1 MLVKEFVD
9 KRIDGFPT
17 GFYESLPTVCLED
30 GCGYPT
36 EMCETLTGLHC
47 SNPRCPAKVAQR
59 MEAIFTTL
67 GVKGVGEVGF
77 RNIVNHWNFRNP
89 LFIFA
94 YEPSDGQLAPS
105 INMTT
110 STAVYEQLQKK
121 NSFTLPEYVR
131 IANLPNIQTSSGAI
145 FDKFDDIN
153 EAYEAI
159 EKGGIQYVQSCLG
172 VSKEDTSL
180 RAIKIFDSLMT
191 YKQDLIEAFDCVNI
205 IPKNNGMLHFKVC
218 VSQAVECGFKTKA
231 EFYNAVN
238 SIAPDKLYVE
248 FLGSATKDIDYLV
261 WAGTTPS
268 RKVSTV
274 MKRNEAGGNT
284 PILNATEF
292 IAEMKRLVN
301 GSIG

>member
-9 KRIDGFPT
+9 KRVDGFPS

-30 GCGYPT
+30 DCGYPT
-36 EMCETLTGLHC
+36 EMYETLTGLRC
-47 SNPRCPAKVAQR
+47 SNPRCPAKIAQR
-59 MEAIFTTL
+59 LEAMFTSL
-67 GVKGVGEVGF
+67 GIKGVGEVGF
-77 RNIVNHWNFRNP
+77 RAIVSAWNLRNP

-94 YEPSDGQLAPS
+94 YEPDDGLLAPT
-105 INMTT
+105 INETT
-110 STAVYEQLQKK
+110 SRSVYEQLQKK
-121 NSFTLPEYVR
+121 KSFTLAEYVR
-131 IANLPNIQTSSGAI
+131 IANLPHIQTSSGAI

-153 EAYEAI
+153 KAYEEI
-159 EKGGIQYVQSCLG
+159 ERGGIQYIQSRLG
-172 VSKEDTSL
+172 VSKDETSL
-180 RAIKIFDSLMT
+180 RAIKVFDSLMT
-191 YKQDLIEAFDCVNI
+191 YKQDLIEAFDCVDI
-205 IPKNNGMLHFKVC
+205 IRKNGGMLNFKVC

-268 RKVSTV
+268 RKVNTV
-274 MKRNEAGGNT
+274 KKRNENGGNT

-292 IAEMKRLVN
+292 IAEMKRLVD
-301 GSIG
+301 GIS